1 MGSHQGILQSYTS
14 CIALILPTAD
24 LSSWCLINTLLCI
37 GQSTESLSTG
47 LDLNLTSDLKY
58 GRRAQEYVAIYHSEQ
73 GIYEHWRLSLNLASS
88 LEYPHHRLY
97 EHWAIF
103 ILSVG
108 LLKNSEKPHRAQIIR
123 CDVSVGAAST
133 KSMSTGLSPKL
144 SSYLQD
150 NINVVNRATARAQ
163 T

>member
-1 MGSHQGILQSYTS
+1 MSDQHVALYQSEHGIFEHWTGFKPYVRLEIWSS
-14 CIALILPTAD
+14 WPRVRCD
-24 LSSWCLINTLLCI
+24 LSARAGHLRALEAFFKPCEQLGIPS
-37 GQSTESLSTG
+37 SY
-47 LDLNLTSDLKY
+47 LKL
-58 GRRAQEYVAIYHSEQ
+58 YVAMFQLEHRN
-73 GIYEHWRLSLNLASS
+73 YEHRAF
-88 LEYPHHRLY
+88 
-97 EHWAIF
+97 F